1 MINFLI
7 ADDHPLI
14 VKSVSDL
21 ILDAFP
27 KSKIQ
32 TANNWKEVRGVINKC
47 VDVCILDLEMP
58 YGKAEEEI
66 AKIKKKYPE
75 SKCILLTNH
84 TQSWIFQGLLNS
96 KIDAFVSKISDP
108 KYIIDAINFVNKKD
122 IYMCPE
128 FKRVY
133 SNTETKLI
141 GFNELTKREKEVLL
155 LILEAKSTKEI
166 AEVLSISVNTI
177 ETHRKNL
184 FLKFDVKNVVGLVN
198 KAAVYGNTERII

>member
-14 VKSVSDL
+14 VKSVADL
-21 ILDAFP
+21 IHEAFP

-32 TANNWKEVRGVINKC
+32 TANNWKEVRHRIHKC
-47 VDVCILDLEMP
+47 VDIYILDLEMP
-58 YGKAEEEI
+58 NGRAVEEI
-66 AKIKKKYPE
+66 ESIKKECPE

-84 TQSWIFQGLLNS
+84 TQSWILQELVEF

-108 KYIIDAINFVNKKD
+108 KYIIDAINFVSKKD
-122 IYMCPE
+122 VYMCPE

-133 SNTETKLI
+133 SNSGINFVGEQQ
-141 GFNELTKREKEVLL
+141 LTKREKEVLF
-155 LILEAKSTKEI
+155 LILKAKSTKEI
-166 AEVLSISVNTI
+166 AELLSVSVNTV

-198 KAAVYGNTERII
+198 KAAAYGKAERLI